1 VTTGTVVEVSVTT
14 ALIEAIRSDLSEA
27 GDPAR
32 AVDQQRY
39 MKSTMPFHGVAAA
52 DVRRLTSARLVAHRC
67 DIVDR
72 DVWEDTIR
80 ALWDW
85 ATHREQ
91 RYAALAIARHRL
103 SRPHRTTTNLPL
115 WRHFVETGAWWDLVD
130 ETATHL
136 VRGDL
141 ATEHDAVAAVMRE
154 WSVEPDLWLRRAS
167 IICQVGAG
175 AAVDLELLAAVVA
188 PNLEGGRTAPPGGK
202 QDFFIR
208 KGIGWALRDAAR
220 RHPDWVRSFVD
231 RHVRQMSGLTVRE
244 ATKHLVES

>member
-1 VTTGTVVEVSVTT
+1 MAVNA
-14 ALIEAIRSDLSEA
+14 ALIEAIRGALAVA

-39 MKSTMPFHGVAAA
+39 MKSAMPYHGVATG
-52 DVRRLTSARLVAHRC
+52 DVRRIVAAQLVVPEHRL
-67 DIVDR
+67 DDR
-72 DVWEDTIR
+72 RDWDDTLR
-80 ALWDW
+80 AMWDG

-91 RYAALAIARHRL
+91 RYAALAVARHRL
-103 SRPHRTTTNLPL
+103 SRRHRSTTNLPL

-141 ATEHDAVAAVMRE
+141 ATAPATVSAAMRE
-154 WSVEPDLWLRRAS
+154 WAVDPDQWVRRAA
-167 IICQVGAG
+167 ILCQVGAG
-175 AAVDLELLAAVVA
+175 DAVDLGLLAAVVE
-188 PNLEGGRTAPPGGK
+188 PNLEAGPTAPPGGK

-220 RHPDWVRSFVD
+220 RRPDWVRSFVD
-231 RHVRQMSGLTVRE
+231 DHADRMSGVTIRE
-244 ATKHLVES
+244 ATKHLVRE